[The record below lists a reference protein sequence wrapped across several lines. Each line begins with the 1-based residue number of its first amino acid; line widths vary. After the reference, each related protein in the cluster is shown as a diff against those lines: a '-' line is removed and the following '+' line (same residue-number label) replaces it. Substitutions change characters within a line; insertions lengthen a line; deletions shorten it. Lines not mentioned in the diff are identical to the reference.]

1 MRAVIQRVL
10 RSSVRVEDEVV
21 NSIERGLLI
30 FIGIQSDDDVSD
42 LEYIVKKI
50 LTIKLWANGDKQ
62 WAQSVVDLNLSI
74 LCISQFTLHAI
85 TAKGSRP
92 DFHLSMSSE
101 QSKQIY
107 EQLINKLK
115 QDYKIDKIFDGRF
128 GAYMTVNIEN
138 DGPVT
143 IIIDSKAKKPT
154 EANSSA
160 ASNIE

>member
-1 MRAVIQRVL
+1 MI
-10 RSSVRVEDEVV
+10 
-21 NSIERGLLI
+21 LI
-30 FIGIQSDDDVSD
+30 TFCFLG
-42 LEYIVKKI
+42 
-50 LTIKLWANGDKQ
+50 
-62 WAQSVVDLNLSI
+62 AQSVVDLNLSI

-128 GAYMTVNIEN
+128 GAYMTVSI
-138 DGPVT
+138 G
-143 IIIDSKAKKPT
+143 KLLKF
-154 EANSSA
+154 
-160 ASNIE
+160 